1 MPSNWQN
8 SSVCALVVITYLT
21 LYLATFFRGGAAPH
35 AAAFLPVLPQS
46 NLSGAVRCATAAG
59 GAGGAVA
66 LPYARDPCPHVR
78 REDLLFLEPFLSD
91 VDFSPEAWPLT
102 KWRLLNFEDTG
113 HCVDLDANA
122 AYLRGLAADYETAL
136 PRKKPRKVFGC
147 GLSKTGTTSLNA
159 ALRTL
164 RYRNSDMS
172 AGFWAEAIDAEREEP
187 ELFVEMDR
195 RAPASDVQNTSL
207 VRAIHSYFDGIRD
220 SATDLPTA
228 LFYDELRAAY
238 PSALFVLTMRNAT
251 NWWPSAYKQMLP
263 ITKSEALQRNRRG
276 AYGHSNSHAHMFLK
290 RRVARAP
297 ETRAR
302 AVYFRALL
310 ARDLAVSL

>member
-1 MPSNWQN
+1 M
-8 SSVCALVVITYLT
+8 
-21 LYLATFFRGGAAPH
+21 
-35 AAAFLPVLPQS
+35 
-46 NLSGAVRCATAAG
+46 
-59 GAGGAVA
+59 
-66 LPYARDPCPHVR
+66 
-78 REDLLFLEPFLSD
+78 SD
-91 VDFSPEAWPLT
+91 VDWSPEAWPLT

-207 VRAIHSYFDGIRD
+207 VRAIHAYFD
-220 SATDLPTA
+220 A
-228 LFYDELRAAY
+228 LFARGPPLSGMKLRP
-238 PSALFVLTMRNAT
+238 PSLPLSGTSTACAT
-251 NWWPSAYKQMLP
+251 RRPTCRPRSSTTSSAP
-263 ITKSEALQRNRRG
+263 RTRPRASCSPRATCRRG
-276 AYGHSNSHAHMFLK
+276 G
-290 RRVARAP
+290 RPRAC
-297 ETRAR
+297 R
-302 AVYFRALL
+302 
-310 ARDLAVSL
+310 